1 MKKFYF
7 LALSIALFVS
17 QLAAQAPHG
26 FNYQAVVRN
35 SAGQILSN
43 HEVGIQLNILQGSES
58 GTSVYT
64 YTGQLQTNANGTIT
78 IHVGENSAE
87 YAAINWSNGPY
98 FLRCEIDPTGGS
110 NYLLSTTQQIM
121 SVPYAE
127 YAAVADRVS
136 SSFSYDEQD
145 PAFRNWNFDY
155 DSLRNKPT
163 RLSDFVNDLHLSD
176 FNNDLDIH
184 VNGDTL
190 FFGDRYIIIPGGL
203 STIDWT
209 NITNR
214 PTHLSQFINDLV
226 INWDSIV
233 GRPDSLSQF
242 FNDLNL
248 SDFHNDMNFVF
259 SGDTLFFGDQYI
271 VIPSGLSTV
280 DWANITNRPTQLS
293 QFINDLVINWDS
305 IVGRPDSLSQF
316 INDLVINWNSIVGR
330 PDSLSQFI
338 NDLNLSDFHNDMNF
352 VFSGDTLFFGDQYVV
367 INSGDTTIDWN
378 NITNRPTHL
387 SQFINDLNI
396 NYSGDTLIIGDDTVV
411 LNRSVTTPG
420 LSEVLAVNNN
430 ASLGITNLPWPTSPS
445 DVANKEYADSAAA
458 LAAAAVMNSLYA
470 TIDSLRNRIDS
481 LNNTIDSLTI
491 VVNNPDVNIDS
502 IMNVVDS
509 LTHPQIQGGLIG
521 RFSVGENRQV
531 IFSQGNLQ
539 YNPSL
544 ELFRFAE
551 NQYDIT
557 RTDNDNIS
565 ENTNVW
571 LDLFGYGTSG
581 WKGGRMCYRPIES
594 NPTASQYIF
603 VNSSNNDLTGYY
615 VNADWGVY
623 NRIING
629 YNQPGMWRTMSNSE
643 WNYLLNYRN
652 NASSLKT
659 LATVNNIKGLIILPD
674 NWTAPAGVNTST
686 FSMLNY
692 TNLTCNTD
700 LWRVLQNSGAVF
712 LPAAGIRQSTVTSSD
727 NETGV
732 YWTSSYSGGN
742 QSFTLLITTA
752 GGTTMTQHNCS
763 LGCSVRLVRDY

>member
-1 MKKFYF
+1 M
-7 LALSIALFVS
+7 
-17 QLAAQAPHG
+17 
-26 FNYQAVVRN
+26 
-35 SAGQILSN
+35 
-43 HEVGIQLNILQGSES
+43 
-58 GTSVYT
+58 
-64 YTGQLQTNANGTIT
+64 
-78 IHVGENSAE
+78 
-87 YAAINWSNGPY
+87 
-98 FLRCEIDPTGGS
+98 
-110 NYLLSTTQQIM
+110 
-121 SVPYAE
+121 
-127 YAAVADRVS
+127 
-136 SSFSYDEQD
+136 
-145 PAFRNWNFDY
+145 
-155 DSLRNKPT
+155 
-163 RLSDFVNDLHLSD
+163 
-176 FNNDLDIH
+176 
-184 VNGDTL
+184 
-190 FFGDRYIIIPGGL
+190 
-203 STIDWT
+203 
-209 NITNR
+209 
-214 PTHLSQFINDLV
+214 
-226 INWDSIV
+226 
-233 GRPDSLSQF
+233 
-242 FNDLNL
+242 
-248 SDFHNDMNFVF
+248 
-259 SGDTLFFGDQYI
+259 
-271 VIPSGLSTV
+271 
-280 DWANITNRPTQLS
+280 
-293 QFINDLVINWDS
+293 
-305 IVGRPDSLSQF
+305 
-316 INDLVINWNSIVGR
+316 
-330 PDSLSQFI
+330 
-338 NDLNLSDFHNDMNF
+338 
-352 VFSGDTLFFGDQYVV
+352 
-367 INSGDTTIDWN
+367 
-378 NITNRPTHL
+378 
-387 SQFINDLNI
+387 
-396 NYSGDTLIIGDDTVV
+396 IIGDDTVV

-491 VVNNPDVNIDS
+491 VVINPDVNIDS

-521 RFSVGENRQV
+521 RFSVGENHQV

-539 YNPSL
+539 YNPSR

-581 WKGGRMCYRPIES
+581 WKGGRMCYRPYES

-603 VNSSNNDLTGYY
+603 ANSSNNDLTGYY
-615 VNADWGVY
+615 ANADWGVY

-629 YNQPGMWRTMSNSE
+629 FNQPGMWRTMSNSE

-692 TNLTCNTD
+692 SSLTCNSSQ
-700 LWRVLQNSGAVF
+700 WQVLQNSGAVF
-712 LPAAGIRQSTVTSSD
+712 LPAAGIRQSTVTSND

>member
-1 MKKFYF
+1 MKKLYF
-7 LALSIALFVS
+7 LALFIALFVS
-17 QLAAQAPHG
+17 KLAAQAPHG

-43 HEVGIQLNILQGSES
+43 HEVGIQLNILQGSEN

-64 YTGQLQTNANGTIT
+64 YTGQVQTNANGTIT

-176 FNNDLDIH
+176 FNNDL
-184 VNGDTL
+184 
-190 FFGDRYIIIPGGL
+190 
-203 STIDWT
+203 
-209 NITNR
+209 
-214 PTHLSQFINDLV
+214 V

-271 VIPSGLSTV
+271 VIPSGLSTI

-316 INDLVINWNSIVGR
+316 INDL
-330 PDSLSQFI
+330 
-338 NDLNLSDFHNDMNF
+338 NLSDFHNDMNF
-352 VFSGDTLFFGDQYVV
+352 VFSGDTLFFGDQYIV

-458 LAAAAVMNSLYA
+458 LAAAAVMNSLCA

-491 VVNNPDVNIDS
+491 IVINPDVNIDS

-521 RFSVGENRQV
+521 RFSVGENHQV

-581 WKGGRMCYRPIES
+581 WKGGRMCYRPFES

-603 VNSSNNDLTGYY
+603 ANSSNDLTGYY

-643 WNYLLNYRN
+643 WNYLLYYRN

-692 TNLTCNTD
+692 SSLTCNTD

-712 LPAAGIRQSTVTSSD
+712 LPAAGIRQSTVTSND